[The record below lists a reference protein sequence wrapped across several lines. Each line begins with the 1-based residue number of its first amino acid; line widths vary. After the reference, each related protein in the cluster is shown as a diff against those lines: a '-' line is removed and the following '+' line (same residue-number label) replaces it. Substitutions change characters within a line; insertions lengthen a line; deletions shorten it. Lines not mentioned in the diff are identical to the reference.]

1 MKTFYKNILHHKV
14 KVKFTNEF
22 VDAKVISLVL
32 FNEICR
38 LC

>member
-1 MKTFYKNILHHKV
+1 MKKFYKNILHQKV
-14 KVKFTNEF
+14 EVKFTNKF